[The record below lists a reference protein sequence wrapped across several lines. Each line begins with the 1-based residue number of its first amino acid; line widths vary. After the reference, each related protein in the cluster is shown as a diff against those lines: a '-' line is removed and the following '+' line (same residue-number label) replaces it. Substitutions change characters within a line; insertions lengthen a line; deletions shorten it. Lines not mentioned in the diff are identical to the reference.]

1 MCDRCG
7 NALPADARFCPNCG
21 YPVGAPPPEERKVVT
36 VIFVD
41 LVGSTNLSAK
51 IDPERF
57 REVLAAFYQTVTEEL
72 ESLRGRA
79 YNFAGDAVVGV
90 FGIPTAH
97 DDDALRAI
105 RAGLAL
111 AERVPKIGESMGLPS
126 PLLCRVGVNTGQV
139 AIGSESS
146 ERGLL
151 FGAVVNL
158 AARLQ
163 QNAEPGTVLVGETTW
178 LLTQAWV
185 EFGARIEIDAK
196 GFEGSEPA
204 YPVLSLLP
212 RSSRRT
218 IPFVDRRRELQL
230 LRDTYERATRVQ
242 TRPHGDV
249 VRRAGDR
256 QEPGCRGVPLGP
268 ARGDAGAHGPR
279 EPVRGGRHVRAARAD
294 AHAAAR

>member
-1 MCDRCG
+1 MSEARCERCG
-7 NALPADARFCPNCG
+7 NALPADSRFCPNCG

-41 LVGSTNLSAK
+41 LVGSTSLSAK

-57 REVLAAFYQTVTEEL
+57 REVLAAFYQAVTEEL

-90 FGIPTAH
+90 FGIPAAH

-111 AERVPKIGESMGLPS
+111 AERVPRIGESMGLPS

-178 LLTQAWV
+178 LLTNACV
-185 EFGARIEIDAK
+185 EFGDRIEIEAR
-196 GFEGSEPA
+196 GFEEPEPA
-204 YPVLSLLP
+204 YPVRLLLP
-212 RSSRRT
+212 RSSRR
-218 IPFVDRRRELQL
+218 
-230 LRDTYERATRVQ
+230 
-242 TRPHGDV
+242 
-249 VRRAGDR
+249 
-256 QEPGCRGVPLGP
+256 
-268 ARGDAGAHGPR
+268 
-279 EPVRGGRHVRAARAD
+279 
-294 AHAAAR
+294 